1 MELSPIVIFGFNRPI
16 HMNRMLSS
24 LMKNKEANNSSV
36 IFYIDGYDGKNDAK
50 INETIDIINKDW
62 GFKTK
67 EINLSIF

>member
-1 MELSPIVIFGFNRPI
+1 MKLSPIVIFGFNRPI

-24 LMKNKEANNSSV
+24 LMKNKEAKNSSV

-62 GFKTK
+62 GFKQRK
-67 EINLSIF
+67 